1 MKLRKNKK
9 KYPAQMEKELR
20 EKLEKLYGKPKKSW
34 WERRLKYNIS
44 T

>member
-20 EKLEKLYGKPKKSW
+20 EKMEDLLIL
-34 WERRLKYNIS
+34 LKNH
-44 T
+44 